1 MGIYEKLLTL
11 QAKLKVP
18 KGQYSDFGGY
28 YYRNCEDITEAAKP
42 LLAEVKAVL
51 LLTDEI
57 VTVGGRIYVK
67 AVAKLMDAE
76 SNGVVEA
83 NGYAREAES
92 RPKFDVAQLTGTASS
107 YARKYA
113 LNGLFA
119 LDDTKD
125 ADALPPVQQPA
136 AKPAGGSQK
145 AANNAK
151 QQPAAKPAE
160 KVTSHQLGQLQAL
173 AKQKGVAVD
182 SIVAGYKLNSLQDM
196 DGRQWAQAMNGLR
209 KRADAQ

>member
-125 ADALPPVQQPA
+125 ADALPPVQQPE
-136 AKPAGGSQK
+136 AKLAGSQK
-145 AANNAK
+145 PVNNAK
-151 QQPAAKPAE
+151 RQPAE
-160 KVTSHQLGQLQAL
+160 KVTSYQLAQLQTM
-173 AKQKGVAVD
+173 AKQKGVD
-182 SIVAGYKLNSLQDM
+182 VAGIAQSLHLNNLQDITAA
-196 DGRQWAQAMNGLR
+196 QWAQCMNSLR
-209 KRADAQ
+209 KRADA

>member
-28 YYRNCEDITEAAKP
+28 YYRSCEDITEAAKP
-42 LLAEVKAVL
+42 LLTEVKAVL

-57 VTVGGRIYVK
+57 VVIGNRTYVK
-67 AVAKLMDAE
+67 AAAKLIDTE
-76 SNGVVEA
+76 SDGVVEVD
-83 NGYAREAES
+83 GYAREDES
-92 RPKFDVAQLTGTASS
+92 QKGKDVAQITGSCSS

-119 LDDTKD
+119 LDDAKD
-125 ADALPPVQQPA
+125 ADALPPVQPA
-136 AKPAGGSQK
+136 GSQK
-145 AANNAK
+145 PANNAK
-151 QQPAAKPAE
+151 QQPAGKTVE
-160 KVTSHQLGQLQAL
+160 KVASHQLGQLQAL
-173 AKQKGVAVD
+173 AKQKGVAVE

-196 DGRQWAQAMNGLR
+196 DGRQWAQTMNSLR
-209 KRADAQ
+209 KRADV

>member
-57 VTVGGRIYVK
+57 VTVGNRTYVK
-67 AVAKLMDAE
+67 AVAKLVDAE
-76 SNGVVEA
+76 GDGVVEV
-83 NGYAREAES
+83 NGYAREVES

-119 LDDTKD
+119 LDDAKD
-125 ADALPPVQQPA
+125 ADALSPVQQPA
-136 AKPAGGSQK
+136 EKPAGSQKPANNAKRQPTAKPAG
-145 AANNAK
+145 
-151 QQPAAKPAE
+151 
-160 KVTSHQLGQLQAL
+160 KVTSYQMGQLQAL

-182 SIVAGYKLNSLQDM
+182 SVVAGYKINNLQDM
-196 DGRQWAQAMNGLR
+196 DTKQWAQAMNSLR

>member
-28 YYRNCEDITEAAKP
+28 YYRSCEDITEAAKP

-57 VTVGGRIYVK
+57 VVIGNRTYVK
-67 AVAKLMDAE
+67 AAAKLIDTE
-76 SNGVVEA
+76 SDGVVEVD
-83 NGYAREAES
+83 GYAREDES
-92 RPKFDVAQLTGTASS
+92 QKGKDVAQITGSCSS

-119 LDDTKD
+119 LDDAKD
-125 ADALPPVQQPA
+125 ADALPPAQPA
-136 AKPAGGSQK
+136 GSQK
-145 AANNAK
+145 SANNAK
-151 QQPAAKPAE
+151 QQPAGKLVE
-160 KVTSHQLGQLQAL
+160 KVASHQLGQLQAL
-173 AKQKGVAVD
+173 AKQKGVAVE

-196 DGRQWAQAMNGLR
+196 NGRQWAQTMNSLR
-209 KRADAQ
+209 KRADV

>member
-1 MGIYEKLLTL
+1 MSIYEKLLTVQQNL
-11 QAKLKVP
+11 KAAK
-18 KGQYSDFGGY
+18 GHYSDFGGY
-28 YYRNCEDITEAAKP
+28 YYRSCEDITEAAKP
-42 LLAEVKAVL
+42 LLTEVKAVL

-67 AVAKLMDAE
+67 AVARLLDVE
-76 SNGVVEA
+76 SDGVVEVC
-83 NGYAREAES
+83 GYAREAES

-125 ADALPPVQQPA
+125 ADAMPPAQQA
-136 AKPAGGSQK
+136 EKPAGGSQK
-145 AANNAK
+145 PANSGRAEKSAA
-151 QQPAAKPAE
+151 
-160 KVTSHQLGQLQAL
+160 KVTSQQLGQLQTL

-182 SIVAGYKLNSLQDM
+182 SIVQGYKLSKLQDITAA
-196 DGRQWAQAMNGLR
+196 QWAQSMNSLR
-209 KRADAQ
+209 KRADV

>member
-1 MGIYEKLLTL
+1 MGIYEKLLTVQQNL
-11 QAKLKVP
+11 KAAK
-18 KGQYSDFGGY
+18 GHYSDFGGY
-28 YYRNCEDITEAAKP
+28 YYRSCEDITEAAKP
-42 LLAEVKAVL
+42 LLTEVKTVL

-67 AVAKLMDAE
+67 AVARLLDVE
-76 SNGVVEA
+76 SDGVVEVC
-83 NGYAREAES
+83 GYAREAES

-125 ADALPPVQQPA
+125 ADAMPPAQQA
-136 AKPAGGSQK
+136 EKPAGGSQK
-145 AANNAK
+145 PANSGRAEKSAA
-151 QQPAAKPAE
+151 
-160 KVTSHQLGQLQAL
+160 KVTSQQLGQLQTL

-182 SIVAGYKLNSLQDM
+182 SIVQGYKLSKLQDITAA
-196 DGRQWAQAMNGLR
+196 QWAQSMNSLR
-209 KRADAQ
+209 KRADV

>member
-28 YYRNCEDITEAAKP
+28 YYRSCEDITEAAKP
-42 LLAEVKAVL
+42 LLTEVKAVL

-57 VTVGGRIYVK
+57 VVIGNRTYVK
-67 AVAKLMDAE
+67 AAAKLIDTE
-76 SNGVVEA
+76 SDGVVEVD
-83 NGYAREAES
+83 GYAREDES
-92 RPKFDVAQLTGTASS
+92 QKGKDVAQITGSCSS

-119 LDDTKD
+119 LDDAKD
-125 ADALPPVQQPA
+125 ADALPPAQPA
-136 AKPAGGSQK
+136 GSQK
-145 AANNAK
+145 PANNAK
-151 QQPAAKPAE
+151 QQPAAKPVE
-160 KVTSHQLGQLQAL
+160 KVASHQLGQLQAL
-173 AKQKGVAVD
+173 AKQKGVAVE

-196 DGRQWAQAMNGLR
+196 NGRQWAQTMNSLR
-209 KRADAQ
+209 KRADV

>member
-28 YYRNCEDITEAAKP
+28 YYRSCEDITEAAKP
-42 LLAEVKAVL
+42 LLVEVKAVL

-57 VTVGGRIYVK
+57 VVIGNRTYVK
-67 AVAKLMDAE
+67 AVAKLIDTE
-76 SNGVVEA
+76 SDGVVEVD
-83 NGYAREAES
+83 GYAREDES
-92 RPKFDVAQLTGTASS
+92 QKGKDVAQITGSCSS

-119 LDDTKD
+119 LDDAKD

-136 AKPAGGSQK
+136 EKPANNAKRQPTAKPAG
-145 AANNAK
+145 
-151 QQPAAKPAE
+151 
-160 KVTSHQLGQLQAL
+160 KVTSYQMGQLQAL

-182 SIVAGYKLNSLQDM
+182 SVVAGYKINNLQDM
-196 DGRQWAQAMNGLR
+196 DTKQWAQAMNSLR

>member
-18 KGQYSDFGGY
+18 KGQYSEFGGY

-67 AVAKLMDAE
+67 AVAKLADAE

-113 LNGLFA
+113 LNGLFV

-136 AKPAGGSQK
+136 AKPAGSQK
-145 AANNAK
+145 PVNNAK
-151 QQPAAKPAE
+151 RQPAE
-160 KVTSHQLGQLQAL
+160 KVTSYQLAQLQTM
-173 AKQKGVAVD
+173 AKQKGVD
-182 SIVAGYKLNSLQDM
+182 VAGIAQSLHLNNLQDITAA
-196 DGRQWAQAMNGLR
+196 QWAQCMNSLR
-209 KRADAQ
+209 KRADA

>member
-57 VTVGGRIYVK
+57 VTVGNRTYVK
-67 AVAKLMDAE
+67 AVAKLVDAE
-76 SNGVVEA
+76 GDGVVEV
-83 NGYAREAES
+83 NGYAREVES

-119 LDDTKD
+119 LDDAKD
-125 ADALPPVQQPA
+125 ADALLPVQQPA
-136 AKPAGGSQK
+136 EKPAGSQK
-145 AANNAK
+145 PANNAK
-151 QQPAAKPAE
+151 RQPTAKLAE
-160 KVTSHQLGQLQAL
+160 KVTSYQMGQLQAL

-182 SIVAGYKLNSLQDM
+182 SVVAGYKINNLQDM
-196 DGRQWAQAMNGLR
+196 DTKQWAQAMNSLR

>member
-11 QAKLKVP
+11 QQKLKVP
-18 KGQYSDFGGY
+18 KNRYKDFGNC
-28 YYRNCEDITEAAKP
+28 YYRSCEDITEAAKP

-57 VTVGGRIYVK
+57 VTVGGWVYVK
-67 AVAKLMDAE
+67 ATAKLVDAE
-76 SNGVVEA
+76 SDGVVEV

-92 RPKFDVAQLTGTASS
+92 RPKFDVSQLTGTASS

-119 LDDTKD
+119 LDDNKD
-125 ADALPPVQQPA
+125 ADALPPA
-136 AKPAGGSQK
+136 AKPAGSQK
-145 AANNAK
+145 PANNAK

-196 DGRQWAQAMNGLR
+196 DTKQWAQAMNGLR

>member
-18 KGQYSDFGGY
+18 KGQYSNFGGY
-28 YYRNCEDITEAAKP
+28 YYRSCEDITEAAKP
-42 LLAEVKAVL
+42 LLVEVKAVL

-57 VTVGGRIYVK
+57 VVIGNRTYVK
-67 AVAKLMDAE
+67 AVAKLIDTE
-76 SNGVVEA
+76 SDGVVEVD
-83 NGYAREAES
+83 GYAREDES
-92 RPKFDVAQLTGTASS
+92 QKGKDVAQITGSCSS

-119 LDDTKD
+119 LDDAKD

-136 AKPAGGSQK
+136 EKPANNAKRQPTAKPAG
-145 AANNAK
+145 
-151 QQPAAKPAE
+151 
-160 KVTSHQLGQLQAL
+160 KVTSYQMGQLQAL

-182 SIVAGYKLNSLQDM
+182 SVVAGYKINNLQDM
-196 DGRQWAQAMNGLR
+196 DTKQWAQAMNSLR

>member
-57 VTVGGRIYVK
+57 VTVGNRTYVK
-67 AVAKLMDAE
+67 AVAKLVDAE
-76 SNGVVEA
+76 GDGVVEV
-83 NGYAREAES
+83 NGYAREVES

-119 LDDTKD
+119 LDDAKD
-125 ADALPPVQQPA
+125 ADALLPVQQPA
-136 AKPAGGSQK
+136 EKPAGSQK
-145 AANNAK
+145 PANNAK
-151 QQPAAKPAE
+151 RQPTAKLAE
-160 KVTSHQLGQLQAL
+160 KVTSYQMGQLQAL

-182 SIVAGYKLNSLQDM
+182 SVVAGYKINNLQDM
-196 DGRQWAQAMNGLR
+196 DTKQWAQAMNSLR
-209 KRADAQ
+209 KRADA

>member
-11 QAKLKVP
+11 QEKLKVP

-42 LLAEVKAVL
+42 LLTEVKAVL
-51 LLTDEI
+51 LLTDDI
-57 VTVGGRIYVK
+57 VAVGGRIYVK
-67 AVAKLMDAE
+67 AVAKLVDAE
-76 SNGVVEA
+76 GDGVVEV

-125 ADALPPVQQPA
+125 ADALPPVQQPE
-136 AKPAGGSQK
+136 AKPAGSQK
-145 AANNAK
+145 PVNNAK
-151 QQPAAKPAE
+151 RQPAE
-160 KVTSHQLGQLQAL
+160 KVTSYQLAQLQMM
-173 AKQKGVAVD
+173 AKQKGVD
-182 SIVAGYKLNSLQDM
+182 VAGIAQSLHLNNLQDITAA
-196 DGRQWAQAMNGLR
+196 QWAQCMNSLR
-209 KRADAQ
+209 TRADA

>member
-57 VTVGGRIYVK
+57 VTVGNRTYVK
-67 AVAKLMDAE
+67 AVAKLVDAE
-76 SNGVVEA
+76 GDGVVEV
-83 NGYAREAES
+83 NGYAREVES

-119 LDDTKD
+119 LDDAKD
-125 ADALPPVQQPA
+125 ADALLPVQQA
-136 AKPAGGSQK
+136 AEKPAGSQK
-145 AANNAK
+145 PANNAK
-151 QQPAAKPAE
+151 RQPAAKPAE
-160 KVTSHQLGQLQAL
+160 KVTSHQLAQLQAL
-173 AKQKGVAVD
+173 SKQKGVAVD
-182 SIVAGYKLNSLQDM
+182 SIVAGYKINNLQDM
-196 DGRQWAQAMNGLR
+196 DTKQWAQAMNSLR

>member
-28 YYRNCEDITEAAKP
+28 YYRSCEDITEAAKP
-42 LLAEVKAVL
+42 LLLEVKAVL

-57 VTVGGRIYVK
+57 VVIGNRTYVK
-67 AVAKLMDAE
+67 AVAKLIDTE
-76 SNGVVEA
+76 SDGVVEVD
-83 NGYAREAES
+83 GYAREDES
-92 RPKFDVAQLTGTASS
+92 QKGKDVAQITGSCSS

-119 LDDTKD
+119 LDDAKD

-136 AKPAGGSQK
+136 EKPAG
-145 AANNAK
+145 
-151 QQPAAKPAE
+151 
-160 KVTSHQLGQLQAL
+160 KVTSHQLAQLQAL

-196 DGRQWAQAMNGLR
+196 DTKQWAQTMNSLR

>member
-1 MGIYEKLLTL
+1 MGIYEKLQTL
-11 QAKLKVP
+11 QQKLKAP
-18 KGQYSDFGGY
+18 KGQYSDWGGY
-28 YYRNCEDITEAAKP
+28 YYRSCEDITEAVKP

-57 VTVGGRIYVK
+57 VTVGGRVYVK
-67 AVAKLMDAE
+67 AAAKLLDAE
-76 SNGVVEA
+76 SDGVVEV

-125 ADALPPVQQPA
+125 ADALPSAQQPA
-136 AKPAGGSQK
+136 AKPAGSQK
-145 AANNAK
+145 PANNAK

-173 AKQKGVAVD
+173 AKQKGVTVD
-182 SIVAGYKLNSLQDM
+182 SIVAGYKLTSLQDM

>member
-1 MGIYEKLLTL
+1 MGIYEKLLIVQQNL
-11 QAKLKVP
+11 KAAK
-18 KGQYSDFGGY
+18 GHYSDFGGY
-28 YYRNCEDITEAAKP
+28 YYRSCEDITEAAKP
-42 LLAEVKAVL
+42 LLTEVKAVL

-67 AVAKLMDAE
+67 AVARLLDVE
-76 SNGVVEA
+76 SDGVVEVC
-83 NGYAREAES
+83 GYAREAES

-125 ADALPPVQQPA
+125 ADAMPPAQQA
-136 AKPAGGSQK
+136 EKPAGGSQK
-145 AANNAK
+145 PANSGRAEKSAA
-151 QQPAAKPAE
+151 
-160 KVTSHQLGQLQAL
+160 KVTSQQLGQLQTL

-182 SIVAGYKLNSLQDM
+182 SIVQGYKLSKLQDITAA
-196 DGRQWAQAMNGLR
+196 QWAQSMNSLR
-209 KRADAQ
+209 KRADV

>member
-28 YYRNCEDITEAAKP
+28 YYRSCEDITEAAKP
-42 LLAEVKAVL
+42 LL
-51 LLTDEI
+51 TDEI
-57 VTVGGRIYVK
+57 VVIGNRTYVK
-67 AVAKLMDAE
+67 AVAKLIDTE
-76 SNGVVEA
+76 SDGVVEVD
-83 NGYAREAES
+83 GYAREDES
-92 RPKFDVAQLTGTASS
+92 QKGKDVAQITGSCSS

-119 LDDTKD
+119 LDDAKD

-136 AKPAGGSQK
+136 EKPAGSQK
-145 AANNAK
+145 PANNAK
-151 QQPAAKPAE
+151 RQPTAKPAE
-160 KVTSHQLGQLQAL
+160 KVTSYQMGQLQAL

-182 SIVAGYKLNSLQDM
+182 SVVAGYKINNLQDM
-196 DGRQWAQAMNGLR
+196 DTKQWAQAMNSLR

>member
-11 QAKLKVP
+11 QEKLKVP

-51 LLTDEI
+51 LLTDDI

-67 AVAKLMDAE
+67 AVAKLVDAE
-76 SNGVVEA
+76 GDGVVEV

-125 ADALPPVQQPA
+125 ADALAPVQQPA
-136 AKPAGGSQK
+136 VKPAGSQK
-145 AANNAK
+145 PVNNAK
-151 QQPAAKPAE
+151 RQPAK
-160 KVTSHQLGQLQAL
+160 KVTSYQLAQLQTM
-173 AKQKGVAVD
+173 AKQKGVD
-182 SIVAGYKLNSLQDM
+182 VAGIAQSLHLNNLQDITAA
-196 DGRQWAQAMNGLR
+196 QWAQCMNSLR
-209 KRADAQ
+209 KRADA

>member
-11 QAKLKVP
+11 QEKLKVP

-42 LLAEVKAVL
+42 LLTEVKAVL
-51 LLTDEI
+51 LLTDDI
-57 VTVGGRIYVK
+57 VAVGGRIYVK
-67 AVAKLMDAE
+67 AVAKLVDAE
-76 SNGVVEA
+76 GDGVVEV

-125 ADALPPVQQPA
+125 ADALPPVQQPE
-136 AKPAGGSQK
+136 AKPAGSQK
-145 AANNAK
+145 PVNNAK
-151 QQPAAKPAE
+151 RQPAE
-160 KVTSHQLGQLQAL
+160 KVTSYQLAQLQMM
-173 AKQKGVAVD
+173 AKQKGVD
-182 SIVAGYKLNSLQDM
+182 VAGIAQSLHLNNLQDITAA
-196 DGRQWAQAMNGLR
+196 QWAQCMNSLR
-209 KRADAQ
+209 KRADA

>member
-1 MGIYEKLLTL
+1 MNVYEKLLIV
-11 QAKLKVP
+11 QQKLKAP

-28 YYRNCEDITEAAKP
+28 YYRSCEDITEAVKP
-42 LLAEVKAVL
+42 LLEEVKAVL

-57 VTVGGRIYVK
+57 VIVGNRTYVK
-67 AVAKLMDAE
+67 ATAKLADIE
-76 SNGVVEA
+76 GDGVVA
-83 NGYAREAES
+83 VDGYAREAES

-125 ADALPPVQQPA
+125 ADAMPPVQQSQKPA
-136 AKPAGGSQK
+136 AA
-145 AANNAK
+145 
-151 QQPAAKPAE
+151 
-160 KVTSHQLGQLQAL
+160 KVTSQQLAQLQSI

-182 SIVAGYKLNSLQDM
+182 SIVNGYKLTKLEDISAQ
-196 DGRQWAQAMNGLR
+196 QWAQAMNSLR
-209 KRADAQ
+209 KRADVQ

>member
-1 MGIYEKLLTL
+1 MGIFEKLQTL
-11 QAKLKVP
+11 QQKLKAP
-18 KGQYSDFGGY
+18 KGQYSDWGGY
-28 YYRNCEDITEAAKP
+28 YYRSCEDITEAVKP

-57 VTVGGRIYVK
+57 VTVGGRVYVK
-67 AVAKLMDAE
+67 AAAKLLDAE
-76 SNGVVEA
+76 SDGVVEV

-113 LNGLFA
+113 LNGLFV

-125 ADALPPVQQPA
+125 ADALPPAQQPA
-136 AKPAGGSQK
+136 AKPAGSQK
-145 AANNAK
+145 PANNAK

-196 DGRQWAQAMNGLR
+196 DGRQWAQTMNGLR

>member
-1 MGIYEKLLTL
+1 MGIYEKLLTVQQNL
-11 QAKLKVP
+11 KAAK
-18 KGQYSDFGGY
+18 GHYSDFGGY
-28 YYRNCEDITEAAKP
+28 YYRSCEDITEAAKP
-42 LLAEVKAVL
+42 LLTEVKAVL

-67 AVAKLMDAE
+67 AVARLLDVE
-76 SNGVVEA
+76 SDGVVEVC
-83 NGYAREAES
+83 GYVREAES

-125 ADALPPVQQPA
+125 ADAMPPAQQA
-136 AKPAGGSQK
+136 EKPAGGSQK
-145 AANNAK
+145 PANSGRAEKSAA
-151 QQPAAKPAE
+151 
-160 KVTSHQLGQLQAL
+160 KVTSQQLGQLQTL

-182 SIVAGYKLNSLQDM
+182 SIVQGYKLSKLQDITAA
-196 DGRQWAQAMNGLR
+196 QWAQSMNSLR
-209 KRADAQ
+209 KRADA

>member
-1 MGIYEKLLTL
+1 MTIYEKLLTL
-11 QAKLKVP
+11 QQKLKAP

-28 YYRNCEDITEAAKP
+28 YYRSCEDITEAAKP
-42 LLAEVKAVL
+42 LLEEVKAVL

-67 AVAKLMDAE
+67 AVAKLVDAE
-76 SNGVVEA
+76 GDGVIEV

-119 LDDTKD
+119 LDDAKD
-125 ADALPPVQQPA
+125 ADALPPA
-136 AKPAGGSQK
+136 EKPVGSQK
-145 AANNAK
+145 PVNN
-151 QQPAAKPAE
+151 AKPAE

-209 KRADAQ
+209 KRADV

>member
-11 QAKLKVP
+11 QEKLKVP

-42 LLAEVKAVL
+42 LLVEVKAVL

-67 AVAKLMDAE
+67 AVAKLVDAE
-76 SNGVVEA
+76 SDGVVEA

-125 ADALPPVQQPA
+125 ADALPPVQQPE
-136 AKPAGGSQK
+136 AKPAGSQK
-145 AANNAK
+145 PVNNAK
-151 QQPAAKPAE
+151 RQPAE
-160 KVTSHQLGQLQAL
+160 KVTSYQLAQLQTM
-173 AKQKGVAVD
+173 AKQKGVD
-182 SIVAGYKLNSLQDM
+182 VAGIAQSLHLNNLQDITAT
-196 DGRQWAQAMNGLR
+196 QWAQCMNSLR
-209 KRADAQ
+209 KRADA

>member
-1 MGIYEKLLTL
+1 MTIYEKLLTL
-11 QAKLKVP
+11 QQKLKAP

-28 YYRNCEDITEAAKP
+28 YYRSCEDITEAAKP
-42 LLAEVKAVL
+42 LLEEVKAVL

-67 AVAKLMDAE
+67 AVAKLLDAE
-76 SNGVVEA
+76 SDGVVEV

-119 LDDTKD
+119 LDDAKD
-125 ADALPPVQQPA
+125 ADALPPA
-136 AKPAGGSQK
+136 EKPAGSQK
-145 AANNAK
+145 PANN
-151 QQPAAKPAE
+151 AKPAE

-209 KRADAQ
+209 KRADV